1 MYNNSS
7 NQTRQERKEMR
18 KRKWRTF
25 INLLL
30 KEAKPKR
37 TIPTTRMK
45 ISEHEWD
52 ILMAEYRHHIGDIA
66 DNRNCKRKQPTTI
79 T

>member
-1 MYNNSS
+1 MSRNIT
-7 NQTRQERKEMR
+7 QTRQEEKEKRK
-18 KRKWRTF
+18 KKWRTL
-25 INLLL
+25 INLIK
-30 KEAKPKR
+30 KEGRQKR
-37 TIPTTRMK
+37 TTPITRMK

-52 ILMAEYRHHIGDIA
+52 ILMAEYRHHIGDIG